1 MIFRRH
7 AGQASG
13 GHVVQAV
20 IFDMDGL
27 MIDSERV
34 WQAQWPDVLAKFG
47 LTYKE
52 GLKEACVASSGA
64 VFEGIVRGFYP
75 EADVAGIREELWAS
89 AGRALARGVDKKP
102 GLVELVDWLGENG
115 VPWAIASASDEALIR
130 QNMRNIG
137 LDGRFDA
144 LVAGE
149 MVTRGKPFPDTFL
162 LAAEKLGAE
171 PSRSVVL
178 EDSNP
183 GIRAAAAGGFIP
195 VMVPDLRQPEDDVR
209 ELYARYCTSLLE
221 VRDLLAAGELG

>member
-1 MIFRRH
+1 M
-7 AGQASG
+7 
-13 GHVVQAV
+13 VQAV

-34 WQAQWPDVLAKFG
+34 WQAQWPSVLAKFG

-52 GLKEACVASSGA
+52 GLKEACTASSGA

-75 EADVAGIREELWAS
+75 DADCAGIREELWAA
-89 AGRALARGVDKKP
+89 AGRALTLGVDKKP

-115 VPWAIASASDEALIR
+115 VPWAIASASNEALIR
-130 QNMRNIG
+130 QNMRTIG
-137 LDGRFDA
+137 LDGRYDA
-144 LVAGE
+144 IVAGE
-149 MVTRGKPFPDTFL
+149 MVSRGKPFPDIFL
-162 LAAEKLGAE
+162 LAARKLGVDPA
-171 PSRSVVL
+171 RSVVL

-209 ELYARYCTSLLE
+209 GLYARCCESLLE
-221 VRDLLAAGELG
+221 VRDLLAAGALG

>member
-1 MIFRRH
+1 MI
-7 AGQASG
+7 
-13 GHVVQAV
+13 QAV
-20 IFDMDGL
+20 VFDMDGL

-34 WQAQWPDVLAKFG
+34 WQAQWPSVLAKFG
-47 LTYKE
+47 LTYKD

-75 EADVAGIREELWAS
+75 DADCAGIREELWDS
-89 AGRALARGVDKKP
+89 ARRALEAGVDAKP
-102 GLVELVDWLGENG
+102 GLYELVDWLDENH
-115 VPWAIASASDEALIR
+115 VPRAIASASNEALIR
-130 QNMRNIG
+130 QNVHNIG

-144 LVAGE
+144 IVAGE

-162 LAAEKLGAE
+162 LAAEKLGAH
-171 PSRSVVL
+171 PARTVVL

-195 VMVPDLRQPEDDVR
+195 VMVPDLIAPQDDVR
-209 ELYARYCTSLLE
+209 GLWVRCCASLLE

>member
-1 MIFRRH
+1 MI
-7 AGQASG
+7 
-13 GHVVQAV
+13 QAV
-20 IFDMDGL
+20 VFDMDGL

-34 WQAQWPDVLAKFG
+34 WQAQWPSVLAKFG
-47 LTYKE
+47 LTYKD

-75 EADVAGIREELWAS
+75 DADCAGIREELWDS
-89 AGRALARGVDKKP
+89 ARRALEAGVDAKP
-102 GLVELVDWLGENG
+102 GLYELVDWLDENH
-115 VPWAIASASDEALIR
+115 VPRAIASASNEALIR
-130 QNMRNIG
+130 QNVHNIG

-144 LVAGE
+144 IVAGE

-162 LAAEKLGAE
+162 LAAEKLGAD
-171 PSRSVVL
+171 PARTVVL

-195 VMVPDLRQPEDDVR
+195 VMVPDLIAPQDDVR
-209 ELYARYCTSLLE
+209 DLWARCCTSLLE